1 VLFVVLGLLVVAYA
15 WPVREYLRQRSELN
29 GMRSDLAATQ
39 ARVAELADAKV
50 KWSDPAYV
58 VAQARDR
65 LHYVMPGEV
74 GYIVLHPAVVP
85 AAGVV
90 RVAAPAPSDP
100 WYVALWG
107 SVQGADQ
114 PPAR

>member
-1 VLFVVLGLLVVAYA
+1 MLFVVLGLLVVAYA

-29 GMRSDLAATQ
+29 GLRSDLAATQ
-39 ARVAELADAKV
+39 ARVSELSDAKV

-74 GYIVLHPAVVP
+74 GYIVLHPTVVP

-100 WYVALWG
+100 WYAALWG